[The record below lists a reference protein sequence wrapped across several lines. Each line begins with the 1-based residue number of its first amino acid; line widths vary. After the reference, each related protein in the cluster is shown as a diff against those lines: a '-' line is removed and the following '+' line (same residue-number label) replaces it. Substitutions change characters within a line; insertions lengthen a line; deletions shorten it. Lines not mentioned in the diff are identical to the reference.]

1 MSFFLMIML
10 TGIQELLFSMTIL
23 RIVVF
28 LDIKVALLM
37 FMIALVQNM
46 GSKIVCGIQNAKHQ
60 VGK

>member
-1 MSFFLMIML
+1 MSFLMIML
-10 TGIQELLFSMTIL
+10 TGIQELLFSMNIL

-46 GSKIVCGIQNAKHQ
+46 AGKIVCGIQNAKHQ